1 MPNRYY
7 FGPLSLKTAICLLCI
22 VLCSGFFCAAAE
34 PPAHITVKYALPNN
48 NLDPIANYH
57 VRLLS
62 AALEHSD
69 KEFVLKPVAEHLVQS
84 RALREINHSGT
95 VDVYWSMTTTE
106 RENTLRPIRIPID
119 KGLLGWR
126 LLLVKAENTPVI
138 SLDNIFRLRLAQ
150 GHDWPDTE
158 ILQQAGFK
166 VETSSDFN
174 SLFSMI
180 QKGRAD
186 ALPRSVIEVDQE
198 LKDVA
203 AGLSIA
209 PGVMLYYPTAQYF
222 FVAEHN
228 EELAFYLEQGLRRII
243 SNGVFDRLYYQEFG
257 QILERLQHEQRLVI
271 FLKNPTLP
279 VDTALE
285 QSELWQALPEHYRII
300 KD

>member
-1 MPNRYY
+1 MADRYC
-7 FGPLSLKTAICLLCI
+7 FVPLTLKTGIYLLYLA
-22 VLCSGFFCAAAE
+22 VCSVFSCAAAE
-34 PPAHITVKYALPNN
+34 LPAPTIVKYALPNN
-48 NLDPIANYH
+48 NLDPVANYH

-62 AALEHSD
+62 AALAHSD
-69 KEFVLKPVAEHLVQS
+69 KTFVLKPVAEHLVQS

-106 RENTLRPIRIPID
+106 REQTLRPVRIPID

-126 LLLVKAENTPVI
+126 LLLVKPESTPVI

-174 SLFSMI
+174 SLFSMV

-186 ALPRSVIEVDQE
+186 ALPRSVIEIDHE
-198 LKDVA
+198 LKNIA

-222 FVAEHN
+222 FVAEDN

-257 QILERLQHEQRLVI
+257 PILERLQHEQRLVI

-279 VDTALE
+279 ANTALDKP
-285 QSELWQALPEHYRII
+285 ELWQALPEHYRII